1 MIFLE
6 TYLYVIPKGTS
17 LKPFTQHDD
26 MTLLMNHINSTRRPG
41 LQSMSS
47 YEMIP
52 DDDHDMHL
60 LMKLLGLKFIE
71 PDDVNLTKSLLNV
84 D

>member
-1 MIFLE
+1 
-6 TYLYVIPKGTS
+6 
-17 LKPFTQHDD
+17 
-26 MTLLMNHINSTRRPG
+26 
-41 LQSMSS
+41 MSP

>member
-1 MIFLE
+1 
-6 TYLYVIPKGTS
+6 
-17 LKPFTQHDD
+17 
-26 MTLLMNHINSTRRPG
+26 
-41 LQSMSS
+41 MSP

-52 DDDHDMHL
+52 EDDHDMHL
-60 LMKLLGLKFIE
+60 LMKLLGLQFID